1 MSVASVVL
9 SVKKPS
15 TKQFCITLL
24 HPVIEEEGMV
34 VNQGSGG
41 ANGEC

>member
-15 TKQFCITLL
+15 TEQFCITLL
-24 HPVIEEEGMV
+24 HPVIEAEGMV

-41 ANGEC
+41 AN